1 MKKTINGKTKDREP
15 NVREFITTD
24 WDCYSGAESF
34 PDGSPLIVD
43 DLPVT
48 IIADTNGI
56 EVNSEHFTLQVS
68 NTTHP
73 QVIKP
78 FWNQELAR
86 LCLLNLAKTWSRMTI
101 EEIKSYCEQHGFVK
115 VL

>member
-1 MKKTINGKTKDREP
+1 MHTP

-24 WDCYSGAESF
+24 WDCYSGAEPF
-34 PDGSPLIVD
+34 PDGSSPLIVD
-43 DLPVT
+43 DLPVN
-48 IIADTNGI
+48 IIADANGI
-56 EVNSEHFTLQVS
+56 EVNNEHFTLQVS

-73 QVIKP
+73 QVIKS
-78 FWNQELAR
+78 FWDQELAR
-86 LCLLNLAKTWSRMTI
+86 LCLLNLAKKWSRMTV

>member
-1 MKKTINGKTKDREP
+1 MHTP

-34 PDGSPLIVD
+34 PDGSSPLIVD

-73 QVIKP
+73 QVIKS
-78 FWNQELAR
+78 FWDQELAR
-86 LCLLNLAKTWSRMTI
+86 LCLLNLSKKWSRMTA

>member
-1 MKKTINGKTKDREP
+1 MHTP
-15 NVREFITTD
+15 NVREFIIPD
-24 WDCYSGAESF
+24 WDCYAGAEPF

-48 IIADTNGI
+48 VI
-56 EVNSEHFTLQVS
+56 EIDSEHFTFQV
-68 NTTHP
+68 NKNTHP
-73 QVIKP
+73 QALEP
-78 FWNQELAR
+78 FWNQEIAR
-86 LCLLNLAKTWSRMTI
+86 LCLLNLAKTWSSMTS

>member
-1 MKKTINGKTKDREP
+1 MHTP
-15 NVREFITTD
+15 NVREFITPD
-24 WDCYSGAESF
+24 WYCYAGAESF

-48 IIADTNGI
+48 IIADKNGI
-56 EVNSEHFTLQVS
+56 EVNNEHFTLQVS
-68 NTTHP
+68 KTTHP
-73 QVIKP
+73 QVIKS
-78 FWNQELAR
+78 FWDQELAR
-86 LCLLNLAKTWSRMTI
+86 LCLLNLAKKWSRMTA